1 MSLSFIDLLF
11 ESAWKGS
18 VLMLLGTLAS
28 ICLSRRSATARRWV
42 WFSTMLGLLLLPA
55 APSVLRACGWSLPV
69 AIESAQLN
77 PTLSSADSPLL
88 RAELS
93 TTEGRLNPAMLTA
106 EAGRS
111 SSLAMVAGEA
121 SPPWSTTATDAV
133 GPDEAMTA
141 EAQAG
146 GPANPAAWLIGL
158 WFVGAALMLAPLVIG
173 TLTLRRLEQTAD
185 DATDR
190 SLGRIVSQVAGDL
203 KICRPVTTLL
213 SDSRSIPMT
222 WGVVRPRILLPREAL
237 SWPRARLQMVLL
249 HELTHVR
256 RCDCVTLWIGQIA
269 RAAHWF
275 NPLAWWGMHRL
286 HAELENSCDDQ
297 VLASGTNPADY
308 AEQLVA
314 ITAGLPRSA
323 WAASVALAVSRT
335 RRIRHRLEAILDENR
350 NRRTLSRRAIKQVV
364 ACGLALTIGVGA
376 IEFRTAGAAV
386 DLPAGVAETQIP
398 TGTRAEVELAS
409 TEPSPELLT
418 AASAATAEPAPASQV
433 VKPDQPPAGVDSLPQ
448 KTVAEIQA
456 LIKSRYARPADERAL
471 TESAIS
477 GMLKSLNDPYTEFMP
492 PARLSELH
500 QALDGQLTGIGV
512 QISLEDGRLTVL
524 TALPESPALE
534 AGLRPGD
541 TVLEVD
547 GKSVE
552 QLGLNPAL
560 IAIRGRA
567 GTTVKL
573 KLRRASG
580 GEEELTVVRKSIS
593 PTSVQGIAISP
604 AGKWQYWLDE
614 DKKIGYV
621 QITEFNSRTAEAFRS
636 TVGTLHGAGL
646 KGLILDLRQCPGGL
660 LNVALDVAKSL
671 LPAGVIVSVKG
682 QSEPEQVFRS
692 TGEGALPQFP
702 LLVIVNE
709 YTASAAEVL
718 SAALRENGRAVLL
731 GTRTFGKGSVQG
743 IFPVGD
749 AGAIRMTT
757 AYFYSPTGK
766 VIDRQP
772 EALTWGVDPNDG
784 MFVPV
789 SSERFEK
796 WSKARKQRG
805 VIDPSQAAKAP
816 ARSYTPESLDTDL
829 ADPQLAAAM
838 RSMTARVQ
846 DGEFVRVGR
855 SDVELRSQFVV
866 REKLRRLQQQHEET
880 LKQMQQLNKELQSVE
895 Q

>member
-1 MSLSFIDLLF
+1 MSLSFTELLF

-18 VLMLLGTLAS
+18 LLMLLGTLAS
-28 ICLSRRSATARRWV
+28 LCLARRSATARRWV

-69 AIESAQLN
+69 AIESTQVN
-77 PTLSSADSPLL
+77 STPSSAGDLL
-88 RAELS
+88 L
-93 TTEGRLNPAMLTA
+93 EGFPASKGSLTPAMRTDETGPLP
-106 EAGRS
+106 S
-111 SSLAMVAGEA
+111 DVMVAGEISPA
-121 SPPWSTTATDAV
+121 SPTPASDLA
-133 GPDEAMTA
+133 GRA
-141 EAQAG
+141 E
-146 GPANPAAWLIGL
+146 PAPAPGQTGAFVSPAAWLIGL

-185 DATDR
+185 DATGR
-190 SLGRIVSQVAGDL
+190 TLGRIVSQVAEDL
-203 KICRPVTTLL
+203 GIRRPVTTLL

-237 SWPRARLQMVLL
+237 SWPRPRLQMVLL

-297 VLASGTNPADY
+297 VLASGTSPADY
-308 AEQLVA
+308 AEQLVE

-323 WAASVALAVSRT
+323 WAASVALAVGRT
-335 RRIRHRLEAILDENR
+335 RRIHQRLEAILDENR
-350 NRRTLSRRAIKQVV
+350 NRRSLSRRAIKQVV
-364 ACGLALTIGVGA
+364 ACGLALTVGIGA
-376 IEFRTAGAAV
+376 IELRSVGAAV
-386 DLPAGVAETQIP
+386 DSQVSVVESRVPP
-398 TGTRAEVELAS
+398 TARAEVELAS
-409 TEPSPELLT
+409 TEPSPEVLT
-418 AASAATAEPAPASQV
+418 AASAATAEPAPTSQV
-433 VKPDQPPAGVDSLPQ
+433 VKPDQPPAGASSLTQ

-456 LIKSRYARPADERAL
+456 LIKSRYAKPADERAL

-492 PARLSELH
+492 PARLSEMH

-512 QISLEDGRLTVL
+512 QISLEEGRLTVL
-524 TALPESPALE
+524 TALPDSPALE

-547 GKSVE
+547 GKTVE

-560 IAIRGRA
+560 IAIRGKA

-573 KLRRASG
+573 KLRRATG
-580 GEEELTVVRKSIS
+580 GEEEINVVRKSIS

-614 DKKIGYV
+614 DKKVGYV

-636 TVGTLHGAGL
+636 TVGALHGAGL

-671 LPAGVIVSVKG
+671 LPQGVIVSIRG
-682 QSEPEQVFRS
+682 QSEPEQVYRA
-692 TGEGALPQFP
+692 TGEGTLPQFP

-731 GTRTFGKGSVQG
+731 GTRTYGKGSVQG

-796 WSKARKQRG
+796 WAKARKLRG
-805 VIDPSQAAKAP
+805 VIDPSQAGKAP
-816 ARSYTPESLDTDL
+816 PRAYTPESLDTDF

-838 RSMTARVQ
+838 RSMTAKIQ

-855 SDVELRSQFVV
+855 SEVELQSQFVV
-866 REKLRRLQQQHEET
+866 REKLRRLQQQHDET

-895 Q
+895 K